1 MEVES
6 LGGSRYFVRFI
17 NDSSRKLWVYFLRI
31 KDQVFQYIKRFHAMV
46 ERQTGKPLKCLR
58 SDNGGKYTSHKFKNY
73 CVVHGIR
80 HEKTVP
86 GTPQHNGVA
95 ERINKTIMEKL
106 RCMLRDEE
114 SEDWCFVCKEGGD
127 VRICDY
133 KDCLKSYHPGC
144 VNEDVSFLESE
155 KDWDCAWHNCF
166 NCGRDKSS
174 YLHCY
179 TCPNAVCRKC
189 LPAGHILSIKG
200 NYGFCKRCLKLAL
213 LIEEKKDCNSDG
225 EMVDFTDRNTLEGLH
240 MEYYDIIK
248 GKEGFELGDI
258 YAAKEQAKAKKS
270 YRPNYDVES
279 DVEED
284 DYEEDEEH
292 VSDYDVLKGEN
303 KKRKTRK
310 RSNGQKFAKQRPIKS
325 NKKEFIGWASR
336 PLVEFLNSIG
346 KSTTDKLSHHEVTCI
361 VKEYAK
367 ENKLI
372 NPGRKKSIKCD
383 TLLHNLFRKKTIGR
397 HRIHDLLE
405 GHFAEN
411 QEESD
416 EDELGYNSECSDGDT
431 QNACKRQRKVDSEKK
446 SREKKEEINVPQSR
460 FASIGVENIKLVY
473 VRRGVLKE
481 MLKEPESFEEKVT
494 GCFVRVKSDPYDY
507 RSRLSHQLIQV
518 KGVKALPT
526 EENSAEAILLLSAMP
541 GEIHISFLSDEDF
554 TEEECEELRNKTLA
568 GEIER
573 PTVEYLQQK
582 VNAIHKD
589 VTNYCIRKELRLLH
603 NRIQLA
609 NEKGRR
615 REYPF
620 MISKLFDYLDRRRI
634 LQSPAE
640 QARLLENVPTV
651 MPDACEPDEC
661 DVKNDE
667 QGSPD
672 TSSEEATQHDR
683 ASPSGKKLFDKQAK
697 GKGQYCPNNPV
708 VDVDSDSGDE
718 DGDGSPGSPIRK

>member
-1 MEVES
+1 M
-6 LGGSRYFVRFI
+6 
-17 NDSSRKLWVYFLRI
+17 
-31 KDQVFQYIKRFHAMV
+31 
-46 ERQTGKPLKCLR
+46 TGR
-58 SDNGGKYTSHKFKNY
+58 G
-73 CVVHGIR
+73 
-80 HEKTVP
+80 EK
-86 GTPQHNGVA
+86 
-95 ERINKTIMEKL
+95 EKEINK
-106 RCMLRDEE
+106 DEE

-166 NCGRDKSS
+166 NCGCGKSS
-174 YLHCY
+174 YLYCY

-200 NYGFCKRCLKLAL
+200 KYGFCKRCLKLAL

-225 EMVDFTDRNTLEGLH
+225 EMVDFTDRNTIEGLH

-248 GKEGFELGDI
+248 GKEGFELEDI
-258 YAAKEQAKAKKS
+258 YAAKEQAKTKKS
-270 YRPNYDVES
+270 YQPNYDVQS

-284 DYEEDEEH
+284 DYEEEEEEEEH
-292 VSDYDVLKGEN
+292 VSDYDEN

-310 RSNGQKFAKQRPIKS
+310 RSNGQKFGKQRPIKS
-325 NKKEFIGWASR
+325 DKKEFIGWASR

-346 KSTTDKLSHHEVTCI
+346 KSTTEKLSQHEVTSI

-397 HRIHDLLE
+397 YRIHDLLW

-416 EDELGYNSECSDGDT
+416 EDEFGYDSECSNGDT
-431 QNACKRQRKVDSEKK
+431 QNACKRQRKVDLEKN
-446 SREKKEEINVPQSR
+446 SRDKKEEINVPQSR
-460 FASIGVENIKLVY
+460 FASIVVENIKLVY
-473 VRRGVLKE
+473 LRRGVLKE

-494 GCFVRVKSDPYDY
+494 GCFVRVKSDPHDY

-526 EENSAEAILLLSAMP
+526 EENNAEAILLLSAMP
-541 GEIHISFLSDEDF
+541 GEIHIRFLSDEDF
-554 TEEECEELRNKTLA
+554 SEEECEELRSKILA

-589 VTNYCIRKELRLLH
+589 VTNHESPIVYVHK
-603 NRIQLA
+603 QD
-609 NEKGRR
+609 
-615 REYPF
+615 
-620 MISKLFDYLDRRRI
+620 ISTLFEYLDRRKI

-640 QARLLENVPTV
+640 QSRLLENVPTV
-651 MPDACEPDEC
+651 MRDAYEPDDC

-667 QGSPD
+667 QGSQD
-672 TSSEEATQHDR
+672 TSSEEATQHDC
-683 ASPSGKKLFDKQAK
+683 ASRSGKKLLDKQAK
-697 GKGQYCPNNPV
+697 GKGQYCLNNPV
-708 VDVDSDSGDE
+708 IDVDSDSGDK
-718 DGDGSPGSPIRK
+718 DG